1 MPKQIK
7 KRATKS
13 PVIQDI
19 KAKRVFDRIQDFYK
33 ARRKNLI
40 TIGSL
45 AGAVIVLYLVLAFY
59 NNSLRQ
65 EAYSLE
71 QKGYN
76 YYYGININSSVTEE
90 ERWQKALEL
99 FKESVKVRSSAT
111 SLFYL
116 GNCYYKLGD
125 YGNAIKEYNVFTKE
139 FKGEDE
145 ILPVVYQKL
154 ASAYIKTGQSREV
167 LSTLGELALM
177 SGGVF
182 KDTALILEA
191 RYYKSIGEP
200 ARELERYRELVSLF
214 PASSWLS
221 EARARIDM
229 EESGKTGEKK
239 KEGKEEK
246 GEGTVEPV
254 EPAKE

>member
-19 KAKRVFDRIQDFYK
+19 KANKVLDRFQDFYK
-33 ARRKNLI
+33 GRRKNLI

-45 AGAVIVLYLVLAFY
+45 AGAVIILYFVIAFY

-71 QKGYN
+71 LNGYN

-90 ERWQKALEL
+90 ERWQKAIEL

-116 GNCYYKLGD
+116 GNSYYKIGD
-125 YGNAIKEYNVFTKE
+125 YGNAIKEYKVFTKE
-139 FKGEDE
+139 FGGEEE

-154 ASAYIKTGQSREV
+154 ASAYIKTGQSKEA
-167 LSTLGELALM
+167 LSTFGELALM
-177 SGGVF
+177 SGGIF
-182 KDTALILEA
+182 KDTALTLEA
-191 RYYKSIGEP
+191 RYYKSIDES
-200 ARELERYRELVSLF
+200 ARELERYRELVSQF
-214 PASSWLS
+214 PTSAWFS
-221 EARARIDM
+221 EAKARIDM
-229 EESGKTGEKK
+229 EESGIPGEKK
-239 KEGKEEK
+239 ALSEEEK
-246 GEGTVEPV
+246 DKGIVK
-254 EPAKE
+254 PAKK

>member
-7 KRATKS
+7 KKAVKS
-13 PVIQDI
+13 PVIQDM
-19 KAKRVFDRIQDFYK
+19 KANRVFNGIQDFYK

-45 AGAVIVLYLVLAFY
+45 AGAVIVLYFVLAFY

-71 QKGYN
+71 LKGYN

-90 ERWQKALEL
+90 ERLQKALEL

-125 YGNAIKEYNVFTKE
+125 YGNAIKEYKVFTKE
-139 FKGEDE
+139 FRGEDE

-154 ASAYIKTGQSREV
+154 ASAYIKTGQSKEA
-167 LSTLGELALM
+167 LITLGELALM

-182 KDTALILEA
+182 KDTALTLEA

-200 ARELERYRELVSLF
+200 ARELERYRELASQF
-214 PASSWLS
+214 PASSWFP

-229 EESGKTGEKK
+229 EESGKSGEKK
-239 KEGKEEK
+239 EEGKEEK
-246 GEGTVEPV
+246 GKDTVEPI
-254 EPAKE
+254 KK

>member
-7 KRATKS
+7 KKAVKS
-13 PVIQDI
+13 PVVKDI
-19 KAKRVFDRIQDFYK
+19 KANMILGRIQDFFK

-65 EAYSLE
+65 EAYALE
-71 QKGYN
+71 LKGYN

-111 SLFYL
+111 ALFYL

-154 ASAYIKTGQSREV
+154 ASAYIKTGQSQEV

-182 KDTALILEA
+182 KDTALVLEA
-191 RYYKSIGEP
+191 RYYKSIGNP
-200 ARELERYRELVSLF
+200 VKELERYRELAKQFPESSLF
-214 PASSWLS
+214 L

-239 KEGKEEK
+239 EEEEGKEETGK
-246 GEGTVEPV
+246 GTVEPV
-254 EPAKE
+254 KK